1 VGDFISNMSDMQC
14 FMARPT
20 MEKIAE
26 NRIDV
31 KHIKLEIFDLVMK
44 HCQMSNVSASH
55 LN

>member
-1 VGDFISNMSDMQC
+1 MGDFISNMSDMQC

-44 HCQMSNVSASH
+44 HCQMLNVSASH